1 MNTVTVDEVAADP
14 AGWLR
19 RVEAGEAM
27 RIVRDGRELA
37 ALVPIDRLVA
47 ELGQRPF
54 GLCKGEFVVPDD
66 FDAPLSEDELKLW
79 YGE

>member
-1 MNTVTVDEVAADP
+1 MSTVTVDEIARDP

-27 RIVRDGRELA
+27 RIVRDGRPVADVSPAPLGIESGLRPIGLA
-37 ALVPIDRLVA
+37 K
-47 ELGQRPF
+47 GQ
-54 GLCKGEFVVPDD
+54 FVVPDD
-66 FDAPLSEDELKLW
+66 FDAPLPEGELKLW